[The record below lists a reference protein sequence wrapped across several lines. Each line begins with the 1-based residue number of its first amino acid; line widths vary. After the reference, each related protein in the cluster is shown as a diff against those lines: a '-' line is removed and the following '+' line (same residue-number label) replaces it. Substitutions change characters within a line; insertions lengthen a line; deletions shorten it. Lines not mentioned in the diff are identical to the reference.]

1 MEGSNKHHRDVR
13 TAYSVPAAVVKG
25 LTRISLFNLPNSPI
39 ASSARV
45 EKVEADHLEEGA
57 QVDRRKEEDL
67 ERSLSQSPKARS

>member
-13 TAYSVPAAVVKG
+13 TAYSVPAAVKG

-45 EKVEADHLEEGA
+45 EKAEADHLEEGA